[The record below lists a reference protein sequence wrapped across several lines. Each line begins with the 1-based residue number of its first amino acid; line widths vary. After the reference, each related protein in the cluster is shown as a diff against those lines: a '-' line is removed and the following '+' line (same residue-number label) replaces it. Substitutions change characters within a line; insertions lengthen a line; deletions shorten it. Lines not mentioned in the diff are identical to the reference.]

1 MIQPNMATMLA
12 YIATD
17 AAIETEVLQ
26 TLLTAAVETS
36 FNRITVD
43 SDTSTNDSCMLTAT
57 GVSKVVIEADSN
69 NATVFLEALVSLCQE
84 LAHGII
90 RDAEGATKFISVR
103 VKGGSTQKECLEVAY
118 SVANSPLMKTALFAS
133 DANWGRIVMAIGK
146 ADVDIDVKK
155 LDVFLGDV
163 QLMARGEKD
172 SNYSESIGAEI
183 FAKQEIDI
191 LININ
196 NGAFDETVWTS
207 DLSHE
212 YVRINAEYRT

>member
-1 MIQPNMATMLA
+1 
-12 YIATD
+12 
-17 AAIETEVLQ
+17 
-26 TLLTAAVETS
+26 
-36 FNRITVD
+36 
-43 SDTSTNDSCMLTAT
+43 
-57 GVSKVVIEADSN
+57 
-69 NATVFLEALVSLCQE
+69 
-84 LAHGII
+84 
-90 RDAEGATKFISVR
+90 
-103 VKGGSTQKECLEVAY
+103 
-118 SVANSPLMKTALFAS
+118 
-133 DANWGRIVMAIGK
+133 MAIGK